1 MMPPA
6 PEDGPVAVARDA
18 FADRV
23 NEAQVSHLYDEL
35 PTAITASVVGAAL
48 LASVM
53 WARVPSGAI
62 AAWVAVTLLNQA
74 WRFVLYRRYRR
85 GSGYSAAETRQWGNW
100 WAVGAGVAG
109 LIWGSAAFLFWVD
122 DSSVL
127 QTILIVSIFAVTSAA
142 VLLISTHL
150 ASFYAFVFGALVPL
164 VSRTVMQGEAPYLLL
179 ALITT
184 IAAIGIVA
192 FGHSY
197 NRSFVASLRSR
208 FENEALAKALAAQNA
223 ALDQAWSVA
232 ERARRDAEIA
242 NRSKT
247 QFFAAA
253 SHDLRQPLHA
263 LGLFVAALTE
273 RVRDPGVAPVVRS
286 INASV
291 GALEMLLDE
300 LLDISRIDAGALK
313 VGMRHFPLQGVLDRL
328 RLEFEAEAAAR
339 GLRLRVRP
347 VTACAWSDPVLVERI
362 LRNLIANA
370 LRYTQRGGVLVA
382 CRAQRS
388 MLALEVWD
396 TGVGIPEPEQQRV
409 FEEFYQGAGAERGYP
424 KGMGLGLAIV
434 KRLGTLIGAPVTLRS
449 QPGRGT
455 VFRVTLPRGEA
466 LRAPAASAPAAMDD
480 RVTLAG
486 RRIVVIEDE
495 REVLEGMRVLLG
507 GWHAEVVGATSADE
521 ALTAVAEETRAP
533 DLVIADYQLGSGANG
548 AQAIESIRTRF
559 RADIPAIVVTG
570 SITPAHREE
579 ARANDYHLLP
589 KPVAPAKLRTLIT
602 FKLAR

>member
-1 MMPPA
+1 MPTA
-6 PEDGPVAVARDA
+6 PEHGPVAAARDA

-23 NEAQVSHLYDEL
+23 NEAQVRHLYDEL
-35 PTAITASVVGAAL
+35 PTAINASVVGAAL

-74 WRFVLYRRYRR
+74 WRFVLYRGYRR

-122 DSSVL
+122 ESSVL

-142 VLLISTHL
+142 VLLIGTHL

-164 VSRTVMQGEAPYLLL
+164 VFRTVMQGEAPYLLL

-208 FENEALAKALAAQNA
+208 FENEALAQALAAQNA

-232 ERARRDAEIA
+232 ERARRDAEVA

-313 VGMRHFPLQGVLDRL
+313 VGMRHFPLQGVFDRL
-328 RLEFEAEAAAR
+328 RLEFEAEAASR

-347 VTACAWSDPVLVERI
+347 MTAYAWSDPVLVERI

-370 LRYTQRGGVLVA
+370 LRYTRRGGVLVA
-382 CRAQRS
+382 CRARGS
-388 MLALEVWD
+388 MLA
-396 TGVGIPEPEQQRV
+396 I
-409 FEEFYQGAGAERGYP
+409 
-424 KGMGLGLAIV
+424 
-434 KRLGTLIGAPVTLRS
+434 
-449 QPGRGT
+449 
-455 VFRVTLPRGEA
+455 
-466 LRAPAASAPAAMDD
+466 
-480 RVTLAG
+480 
-486 RRIVVIEDE
+486 
-495 REVLEGMRVLLG
+495 
-507 GWHAEVVGATSADE
+507 
-521 ALTAVAEETRAP
+521 
-533 DLVIADYQLGSGANG
+533 
-548 AQAIESIRTRF
+548 
-559 RADIPAIVVTG
+559 
-570 SITPAHREE
+570 
-579 ARANDYHLLP
+579 
-589 KPVAPAKLRTLIT
+589 
-602 FKLAR
+602 